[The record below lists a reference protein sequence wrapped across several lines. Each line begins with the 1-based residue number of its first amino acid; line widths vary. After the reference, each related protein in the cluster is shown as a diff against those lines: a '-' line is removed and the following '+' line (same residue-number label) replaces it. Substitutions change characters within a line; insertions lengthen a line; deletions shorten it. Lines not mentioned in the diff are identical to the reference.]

1 MVILTGTII
10 AQSRTLMNFHR
21 RFPLQATTVTQ
32 WPMISKRLILPSP
45 TSTDL
50 FLGLFFTVSKNQVS
64 QLWHHRHF
72 APEEGVGAC
81 PVRCTTFGDIRVLF
95 LMDTSSNAIVTTK
108 SIIKDIF
115 LQNHD
120 HT

>member
-1 MVILTGTII
+1 M
-10 AQSRTLMNFHR
+10 
-21 RFPLQATTVTQ
+21 
-32 WPMISKRLILPSP
+32 
-45 TSTDL
+45 
-50 FLGLFFTVSKNQVS
+50 
-64 QLWHHRHF
+64 
-72 APEEGVGAC
+72 GAC
-81 PVRCTTFGDIRVLF
+81 PVRCTTFGDIRVPF